1 MVSTVAIGLDGSKT
15 AAKAL
20 DMAVEVARRFDAK
33 IVLLSALRGSP
44 PTSAGLASAGL
55 APAGLAID
63 TVELDWAFE
72 KSAQM
77 RHILESTES
86 RLRRAGLDCST
97 LFDEG
102 DPGDV
107 LVRLAE
113 ECGADLLVVGSKGMQ
128 RRIIGSVPNRVT
140 HKAPCSV
147 LVVKTT

>member
-1 MVSTVAIGLDGSKT
+1 MFSTVAIGVDGSKT
-15 AAKAL
+15 AANAL

-33 IVLLSALRGSP
+33 LVLLSALRGST
-44 PTSAGLASAGL
+44 PTAGLASAGL
-55 APAGLAID
+55 APAGLAVD

-97 LFDEG
+97 LVDEG

-113 ECGADLLVVGSKGMQ
+113 ECGADLLVVGSKGMR
-128 RRIIGSVPNRVT
+128 RRIIGSVPNTVT
-140 HKAPCSV
+140 HKAPCAV